1 MTLLCG
7 GPVAE
12 RPYHVRRNGGSYS
25 QFARAPLAYLRNF
38 RDADLIV
45 EVCNGMP
52 FLAPLW
58 SRRPVICLVNHVHT
72 ELWPI
77 RFRPPVSTV
86 GRRIES
92 TVMPW
97 VHRKNLFLT
106 VSPSTAESLERMGV
120 GPDRIRQICNGVV
133 QPDPLTARSPDPLF
147 LALGRLTDYKRL
159 DLLLRLWDRVR
170 HVVGGKL
177 VIAGDGPE
185 RARLEAQAGPGVV
198 FTGRVSEQ
206 EKHRLLCSAWLLM
219 HPALI
224 EGWGIVVSEAAIRGT
239 PAVAFDV
246 PGLRDSVVH
255 GETGMLVRTEG
266 QFASAWAS
274 LAIDGRRREE
284 LGRAART
291 RALQLHWSAAVE
303 GFADVADEAIKRAA
317 ARPAALRGPGVTG
330 PGPSGTGLIGH
341 GGKHRG
347 GSRAGAGPPAP
358 GVLRGPG
365 RPVQL
370 GPGPRPAPGPAAGRD
385 PPGARWPGR
394 DHRPGL
400 RRRHRD
406 WPLRPGR
413 TRGTGWPGSTG
424 PPRRCAARKPS
435 ASP

>member
-1 MTLLCG
+1 
-7 GPVAE
+7 
-12 RPYHVRRNGGSYS
+12 
-25 QFARAPLAYLRNF
+25 
-38 RDADLIV
+38 
-45 EVCNGMP
+45 
-52 FLAPLW
+52 
-58 SRRPVICLVNHVHT
+58 
-72 ELWPI
+72 
-77 RFRPPVSTV
+77 
-86 GRRIES
+86 
-92 TVMPW
+92 MPW

-106 VSPSTAESLERMGV
+106 VSPSTAEALERMGV

-246 PGLRDSVVH
+246 PGLRDSVMH
-255 GETGMLVRTEG
+255 DETGMLVRTEG

-303 GFADVADEAIKRAA
+303 GFADVADEAVKRAA
-317 ARPAALRGPGVTG
+317 ARPRRHRGRRHRGQ
-330 PGPSGTGLIGH
+330 GH
-341 GGKHRG
+341 RGQGHRAQGGNHRG
-347 GSRAGAGPPAP
+347 GNCAGAGPAAP
-358 GVLRGPG
+358 GVLRGSG

-370 GPGPRPAPGPAAGRD
+370 GPGPRPAPGAAAGRD
-385 PPGARWPGR
+385 PP
-394 DHRPGL
+394 
-400 RRRHRD
+400 
-406 WPLRPGR
+406 
-413 TRGTGWPGSTG
+413 
-424 PPRRCAARKPS
+424 
-435 ASP
+435 